1 MGFGGKKE
9 WFQLL
14 VRENSRKSK
23 GFNVFIGLAYS
34 RIGYEPRALNSKPRN
49 QRSHKI
55 YC

>member
-1 MGFGGKKE
+1 M
-9 WFQLL
+9 L

-34 RIGYEPRALNSKPRN
+34 RIGYEPRALNSKPHN

-55 YC
+55 YRQVQG